1 MFYFWTL
8 SVKHHFPVSLTQNQW
23 RQEFSLRST
32 VIGCTEN
39 SCHGQLLSSSLMYDS
54 KWSSSRAQ
62 YMLWEIWGLWSLGEY
77 SKRVIHDNCINHPHI
92 THPRTNEWKPN
103 GKSIDKFILTPEVWL
118 HPRFFP
124 LLYCVFP
131 EANIHLN
138 ALSCQVCLGMKSHS
152 HLTAFKRRL
161 FFFFLASPEMPHS
174 TFLYALTEWAFKQVS
189 SWDGSRALK
198 QANIRKWT
206 RHI

>member
-103 GKSIDKFILTPEVWL
+103 GKSIENSSWPQRSGSTQGSFLFCTVYFLKQIFILT
-118 HPRFFP
+118 
-124 LLYCVFP
+124 
-131 EANIHLN
+131 HL
-138 ALSCQVCLGMKSHS
+138 AVRSV
-152 HLTAFKRRL
+152 
-161 FFFFLASPEMPHS
+161 
-174 TFLYALTEWAFKQVS
+174 
-189 SWDGSRALK
+189 
-198 QANIRKWT
+198 
-206 RHI
+206 